1 MAERVS
7 SSGGRTGR
15 LRGVVRI
22 GVAAR
27 TAGGGWHPIE
37 WICEFAGTAVQ
48 LGLAFWWV
56 AALESPLSP
65 LNSAIPWPPVRLA
78 LIGLGIGA
86 LAWLVALSPL
96 GRRSGAH
103 LNPAVTVGFWAR
115 GVTHVH
121 DLVGFILAQFAGA
134 TLGALVFV
142 LTAGSWARTAGYA
155 RTEPAVSPWTALGVE
170 VVISFVLVLAIL
182 LSTSSEQTHRWT
194 PAVATLALAVLI
206 PLGGPPTGASMNPA
220 RTFGPDLVSGSFPAL
235 QVYLLGPVAGALLAA
250 VAFPLLARGRRV
262 LTGKLH
268 HDPAYRS
275 VHADTLGSP

>member
-1 MAERVS
+1 MDRV
-7 SSGGRTGR
+7 SSGGRVGR
-15 LRGVVRI
+15 LRGDVRKGI
-22 GVAAR
+22 AAR
-27 TAGGGWHPIE
+27 AAVGGWHPVE
-37 WICEFAGTAVQ
+37 WGCEFVGTALQ
-48 LGLAFWWV
+48 LGAAFWLV
-56 AALESPLSP
+56 VALESPLSP
-65 LNSAIPWPPVRLA
+65 LNSAIPWPTVRLI

-121 DLVGFILAQFAGA
+121 DLVGFVLAQFAGA

-142 LTAGSWARTAGYA
+142 LTAGSWAQTAGYA
-155 RTEPAVSPWTALGVE
+155 RTEPAVGPWTALGVE
-170 VVISFVLVLAIL
+170 VAISFVLVLAIL
-182 LSTSSEQTHRWT
+182 LFASSKRTHRWT

-220 RTFGPDLVSGSFPAL
+220 RTFGPDLVSGNFPAL
-235 QVYLLGPVAGALLAA
+235 WVYLLGPIAGALLAA
-250 VAFPLLARGRRV
+250 AAFPLLARGRRV

-268 HDPAYRS
+268 HDPRYRS
-275 VHADTLGSP
+275 VHADAFRSP